1 MKKACLLFWIALF
14 ICGRLVAQ
22 DVGDPEI
29 QKVIAKEWSIN
40 FNLNTSGFGFGFQH
54 GRTPNHWDKHFW
66 EIDFNYNKH
75 HKAVRAVNPYYA
87 GATGYAYGK
96 LCDLFF
102 LSGGYGY
109 QRILNQKPY
118 WGGVK
123 VRYTL
128 SGGFTLGMAMPVYV
142 YVIYYNTTSINKV
155 SERYDPDV
163 HSIND
168 IVGRGPWFQGF
179 LETKLHPGF
188 YVKTGFNF
196 DFSKKEETMH
206 ALEVGARFDMVFPFV
221 KQMAFNRAKPFFLVA
236 YLSYNFGK
244 RKGIYE

>member
-1 MKKACLLFWIALF
+1 MQKACLLFWIALF

-96 LCDLFF
+96 L
-102 LSGGYGY
+102 
-109 QRILNQKPY
+109 
-118 WGGVK
+118 
-123 VRYTL
+123 
-128 SGGFTLGMAMPVYV
+128 
-142 YVIYYNTTSINKV
+142 
-155 SERYDPDV
+155 
-163 HSIND
+163 
-168 IVGRGPWFQGF
+168 
-179 LETKLHPGF
+179 
-188 YVKTGFNF
+188 
-196 DFSKKEETMH
+196 
-206 ALEVGARFDMVFPFV
+206 
-221 KQMAFNRAKPFFLVA
+221 
-236 YLSYNFGK
+236 
-244 RKGIYE
+244 